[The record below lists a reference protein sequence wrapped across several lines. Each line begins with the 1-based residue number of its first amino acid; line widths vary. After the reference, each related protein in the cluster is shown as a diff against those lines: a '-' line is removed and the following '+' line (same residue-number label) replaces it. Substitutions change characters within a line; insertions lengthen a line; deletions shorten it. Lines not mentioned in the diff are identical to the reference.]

1 MQRTELV
8 HFMTFVLKVPS
19 FELVVSGTIC
29 QLIAVSLKS
38 LLSPLW
44 GSFWLLPVGMR
55 DLDVHTAYVS
65 SWGCRDVN
73 HLQQCL
79 LLLSFKQFQRL
90 DVNHTWQGM
99 FGYKS
104 ITANLKW
111 IYRWIILPTEAVKPV
126 YVYHRMKAM
135 LCDLFFFFFCFKLT
149 FLGTFVP
156 NSNSICKVSGT
167 FLS

>member
-1 MQRTELV
+1 MQQTELV
-8 HFMTFVLKVPS
+8 HLMIYVLKVPS
-19 FELVVSGTIC
+19 FELVVIGTIC

-55 DLDVHTAYVS
+55 DLNVHTAYVS

-90 DVNHTWQGM
+90 DSNHTWQGM
-99 FGYKS
+99 FGYTS
-104 ITANLKW
+104 ITIWAKFKMELEMHNIANWRCQTNPCLSQN
-111 IYRWIILPTEAVKPV
+111 EG
-126 YVYHRMKAM
+126 YVMWHVVIV
-135 LCDLFFFFFCFKLT
+135 FCF
-149 FLGTFVP
+149 
-156 NSNSICKVSGT
+156 
-167 FLS
+167 